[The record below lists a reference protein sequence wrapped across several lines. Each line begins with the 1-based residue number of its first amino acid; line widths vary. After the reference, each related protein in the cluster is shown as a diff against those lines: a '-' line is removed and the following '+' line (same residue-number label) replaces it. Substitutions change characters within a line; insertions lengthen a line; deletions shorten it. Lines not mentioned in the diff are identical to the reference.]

1 MECGDLSPLL
11 VGGGWTPD
19 RRIKPQTGGCDL
31 SQRPRRRLA
40 GALQRRRKK
49 TLSTNERDLI
59 VGGQAVIEGVMMRT
73 PNAYA
78 VAVRKADGTI
88 VNISARLPKWSD
100 KYPLLKLPVL
110 RGSAVL
116 VQSMGLGIKALN
128 YSANEAFGDAQEAE
142 TKEVRVALTPA
153 VIEGEGDFAGLT
165 GAIPGLFPVPT
176 QKRAKDEMKKGGTA
190 AAAGSIIFAMIFNL
204 LLFVAAPL
212 LLTNA
217 LFIGAGWAPSPA
229 ATETTAGS
237 RQTPG
242 AAANVSDG
250 SSTNAGSETVND
262 AWYSRGRRT
271 VKTYLHP
278 VRPSVAF
285 NLIDGGIRMS
295 FFLIMIFSFS
305 LLKDIRRVFEYHGA
319 EHKTVFTWEKGL
331 ALTVANARPQ
341 PRQHP
346 RCGTSFLMV
355 VMLVSIALF
364 SVIKF
369 DSLVYN
375 FLVRVALVPLV
386 AGLSY
391 EIIRL
396 SAKKESGWFFKLITK
411 PGVWL
416 QNITTQ
422 EPDDGQLEVAIE
434 ALKESLKLEP
444 QTGEAALAPLS

>member
-1 MECGDLSPLL
+1 M
-11 VGGGWTPD
+11 
-19 RRIKPQTGGCDL
+19 
-31 SQRPRRRLA
+31 
-40 GALQRRRKK
+40 
-49 TLSTNERDLI
+49 STNERDLI

-88 VNISARLPKWSD
+88 TNISARLPKWSD

-110 RGSAVL
+110 RGGAVL
-116 VQSMGLGIKALN
+116 IQSMGLGIKALN
-128 YSANEAFGDAQEAE
+128 YSANEAFAEAE
-142 TKEVRVALTPA
+142 EAAEKEVKVALTPA
-153 VIEGEGDFAGLT
+153 IIEGEGDFAGIT
-165 GAIPGLFPVPT
+165 GALPGLFPVPT
-176 QKRAKDEMKKGGTA
+176 QKRSKDEMKKGGTT
-190 AAAGSIIFAMIFNL
+190 AAAGSIVFALIFNV

-217 LFIGAGWAPSPA
+217 LFIAAGWAPSPSAVTATTTLAPA
-229 ATETTAGS
+229 ASAPAPSPVATTPTE
-237 RQTPG
+237 P
-242 AAANVSDG
+242 
-250 SSTNAGSETVND
+250 
-262 AWYSRGRRT
+262 AWYAKAWGT
-271 VKTYLHP
+271 VRSYLHP
-278 VRPSVAF
+278 VRPSISF
-285 NLIDGGIRMS
+285 NLIDGLIRMT

-305 LLKDIRRVFEYHGA
+305 LLKDIRRVFQYHGA
-319 EHKTVFTWEKGL
+319 EHKTVFTWEAGL
-331 ALTVANARPQ
+331 PLTVANARPQ

-355 VMLVSIALF
+355 VMLVSIILF

-369 DSLVYN
+369 DSLLFN
-375 FLVRVALVPLV
+375 FLVRLALMPLV

-396 SAKKESGWFFKLITK
+396 SARKESGWVFKLITL

-422 EPDDGQLEVAIE
+422 EPDDQQLEVAIE

>member
-1 MECGDLSPLL
+1 M
-11 VGGGWTPD
+11 
-19 RRIKPQTGGCDL
+19 
-31 SQRPRRRLA
+31 
-40 GALQRRRKK
+40 
-49 TLSTNERDLI
+49 STNERDLI

-128 YSANEAFGDAQEAE
+128 YSANEAFADAEEAE
-142 TKEVRVALTPA
+142 AKEVSVALTPA

-190 AAAGSIIFAMIFNL
+190 AAAGSIIFALIFNV

-217 LFIGAGWAPSPA
+217 LFIAAGWAPAPSVSSSA
-229 ATETTAGS
+229 AVATTPQGTGASERGPHAGS
-237 RQTPG
+237 PRGVQGG
-242 AAANVSDG
+242 AISNAGDGSNVS
-250 SSTNAGSETVND
+250 SAAND
-262 AWYSRGRRT
+262 AWYSRAWRT

-285 NLIDGGIRMS
+285 NLVDGVIRMT

-331 ALTVANARPQ
+331 PLTVENARPQ

-375 FLVRVALVPLV
+375 FLVRLALVPLV

-396 SAKKESGWFFKLITK
+396 SARKESGWFFKMITR

-444 QTGEAALAPLS
+444 QMKLEPQTGEVALAPLS

>member
-1 MECGDLSPLL
+1 MTGKNACPAQE
-11 VGGGWTPD
+11 
-19 RRIKPQTGGCDL
+19 KP
-31 SQRPRRRLA
+31 
-40 GALQRRRKK
+40 
-49 TLSTNERDLI
+49 LSTNERDLI

-116 VQSMGLGIKALN
+116 IQSMGLGIKALN

-142 TKEVRVALTPA
+142 AKEVQVALTPA
-153 VIEGEGDFAGLT
+153 VIEGEGDFAGIT
-165 GAIPGLFPVPT
+165 GAMPGLFPIPT
-176 QKRAKDEMKKGGTA
+176 EKRSKDEMKKGGTA
-190 AAAGSIIFAMIFNL
+190 AAAGSIIFAIIFNI

-217 LFIGAGWAPSPA
+217 LFIGAGWAEGTVVQTTTTTGSQAGGAEVSQLTATGNAPA
-229 ATETTAGS
+229 A
-237 RQTPG
+237 QP
-242 AAANVSDG
+242 
-250 SSTNAGSETVND
+250 
-262 AWYSRGRRT
+262 AWYSRAWTSVRS
-271 VKTYLHP
+271 YLHP
-278 VRPSVAF
+278 VRPSISF
-285 NLIDGGIRMS
+285 NLIDGLIRMS

-319 EHKTVFTWEKGL
+319 EHKTVFTWEAGL
-331 ALTVANARPQ
+331 PLTVENARPQ

-355 VMLVSIALF
+355 VMIVSIVLF

-369 DSLVYN
+369 DSLLLN
-375 FLVRVALVPLV
+375 FSVRLALMPLV

-396 SAKKESGWFFKLITK
+396 SAKKESGWFFKLMTR

-422 EPDDGQLEVAIE
+422 EPDDQQLEVALE

-444 QTGEAALAPLS
+444 TTGEPALAPLS

>member
-1 MECGDLSPLL
+1 MS
-11 VGGGWTPD
+11 TP
-19 RRIKPQTGGCDL
+19 
-31 SQRPRRRLA
+31 
-40 GALQRRRKK
+40 
-49 TLSTNERDLI
+49 ERDLI

-78 VAVRKADGTI
+78 IAVRKADGTI
-88 VNISARLPKWSD
+88 VNTAARLPKWSD
-100 KYPLLKLPVL
+100 KYPLLKWPVL
-110 RGSAVL
+110 RGGAVL

-128 YSANEAFGDAQEAE
+128 YSANEAFAEAAAAE
-142 TKEVRVALTPA
+142 EVQVALSPA

-165 GAIPGLFPVPT
+165 GAVPGLFPVPT
-176 QKRAKDEMKKGGTA
+176 KKRSRDELKKGNTA
-190 AAAGSIIFAMIFNL
+190 AATGSIIFALIFNI

-217 LFIGAGWAPSPA
+217 LFIAAGWATTPA
-229 ATETTAGS
+229 AVTSTSATSGSAGTTTAAES
-237 RQTPG
+237 SNTVAPAPTANTPWYES
-242 AAANVSDG
+242 AW
-250 SSTNAGSETVND
+250 STV
-262 AWYSRGRRT
+262 R
-271 VKTYLHP
+271 TYLHP

-285 NLIDGGIRMS
+285 NLIDGLIRMT

-319 EHKTVFTWEKGL
+319 EHKTVFTWEAGL
-331 ALTVANARPQ
+331 PLTVENARPQ

-355 VMLVSIALF
+355 VMLVAIVLF
-364 SVIKF
+364 SLIKF
-369 DSLVYN
+369 DSLLLN
-375 FLVRVALVPLV
+375 FLVRIVLMPVV

-396 SAKKESGWFFKLITK
+396 SAKKESSWFFKLMTR

-422 EPDDGQLEVAIE
+422 EPDDQQLEVAIE

-444 QTGEAALAPLS
+444 QTAQPAPAPLS

>member
-1 MECGDLSPLL
+1 MS
-11 VGGGWTPD
+11 TP
-19 RRIKPQTGGCDL
+19 
-31 SQRPRRRLA
+31 
-40 GALQRRRKK
+40 
-49 TLSTNERDLI
+49 ERDLI

-78 VAVRKADGTI
+78 IAVRKADGTI
-88 VNISARLPKWSD
+88 VNTAARLPKWSD
-100 KYPLLKLPVL
+100 KYPILKLPVL
-110 RGSAVL
+110 RGGAVL
-116 VQSMGLGIKALN
+116 IQSMGLGIKALN
-128 YSANEAFGDAQEAE
+128 YSANEAFAEAE
-142 TKEVRVALTPA
+142 EAKTEEVKVALSPA

-165 GAIPGLFPVPT
+165 GAVPGLFPVPT
-176 QKRAKDEMKKGGTA
+176 QKRSRDELKKGTTA
-190 AAAGSIIFAMIFNL
+190 AAAGSIVFALIFNI

-217 LFIGAGWAPSPA
+217 LFIAAGWATTPA
-229 ATETTAGS
+229 AVSAPGNTT
-237 RQTPG
+237 TV
-242 AAANVSDG
+242 AAEPAN
-250 SSTNAGSETVND
+250 E
-262 AWYSRGRRT
+262 AWYENAWTT

-285 NLIDGGIRMS
+285 NLIDGLIRMT
-295 FFLIMIFSFS
+295 FFLIMIVSFS
-305 LLKDIRRVFEYHGA
+305 LLKDIRRVFQYHGA
-319 EHKTVFTWEKGL
+319 EHKTVFTWEAGL
-331 ALTVANARPQ
+331 PLTVDNVRPQ

-355 VMLVSIALF
+355 VMLVAIVLF

-369 DSLVYN
+369 DSLLLN
-375 FLVRVALVPLV
+375 FLIRLALMPLV

-396 SAKKESGWFFKLITK
+396 SAKKESSWFFKLMTR

-422 EPDDGQLEVAIE
+422 EPDDKQLEVAIE

-444 QTGEAALAPLS
+444 QSGELQPAPLS

>member
-1 MECGDLSPLL
+1 
-11 VGGGWTPD
+11 
-19 RRIKPQTGGCDL
+19 
-31 SQRPRRRLA
+31 
-40 GALQRRRKK
+40 
-49 TLSTNERDLI
+49 LSTNERDLI

-88 VNISARLPKWSD
+88 VNIAARLPKWSD

-128 YSANEAFGDAQEAE
+128 YSANEAFGDAQEADA
-142 TKEVRVALTPA
+142 KEVRVALTPA

-165 GAIPGLFPVPT
+165 GAVPGLFPVPT
-176 QKRAKDEMKKGGTA
+176 QQRSKDEMKKGGTA
-190 AAAGSIIFAMIFNL
+190 AAAGSIIFAMIFNV

-217 LFIGAGWAPSPA
+217 LFIAAGWAPSPNTA
-229 ATETTAGS
+229 VVAGSQTAGAPVAES
-237 RQTPG
+237 SNT
-242 AAANVSDG
+242 ADAN
-250 SSTNAGSETVND
+250 AP
-262 AWYSRGRRT
+262 AWYTRT
-271 VKTYLHP
+271 WTAVRTYLHP
-278 VRPSVAF
+278 VRPSVLF

-319 EHKTVFTWEKGL
+319 EHKTVFTWEAGL
-331 ALTVANARPQ
+331 PLTVENARPQ

-355 VMLVSIALF
+355 VMLVSIVLF

-369 DSLVYN
+369 DSLIYN
-375 FLVRVALVPLV
+375 FLVRLALVPLV

-396 SAKKESGWFFKLITK
+396 SARKETGWFFKLITR

-422 EPDDGQLEVAIE
+422 EPDDQQLEVAIE

-444 QTGEAALAPLS
+444 QPSEAALAPMS

>member
-1 MECGDLSPLL
+1 MPVLPG
-11 VGGGWTPD
+11 
-19 RRIKPQTGGCDL
+19 
-31 SQRPRRRLA
+31 
-40 GALQRRRKK
+40 KK
-49 TLSTNERDLI
+49 NPVSTNERDLI

-78 VAVRKADGTI
+78 IAVRKADGTI
-88 VNISARLPKWSD
+88 VNTSAALPKWSD
-100 KYPLLKLPVL
+100 KYPLLKLPIL
-110 RGSAVL
+110 RGGAVL

-128 YSANEAFGDAQEAE
+128 YSANEAFADAEAAE
-142 TKEVRVALTPA
+142 EKEIKVALTPA

-165 GAIPGLFPVPT
+165 GAVPGLFPVPT
-176 QKRAKDEMKKGGTA
+176 ETRAKDEMKKGGTG
-190 AAAGSIIFAMIFNL
+190 AAAGSIVFALIFNI

-229 ATETTAGS
+229 AETS
-237 RQTPG
+237 RQ
-242 AAANVSDG
+242 AAPVAADGVTTDTGVS
-250 SSTNAGSETVND
+250 NE
-262 AWYSRGRRT
+262 AWYTRGWRT
-271 VKTYLHP
+271 VKSYLHP

-285 NLIDGGIRMS
+285 NLIDGVIRMS

-305 LLKDIRRVFEYHGA
+305 LLKDIRRVFQYHGA
-319 EHKTVFTWEKGL
+319 EHKTVFTWEAGL
-331 ALTVANARPQ
+331 PLTVDNARPQ

-355 VMLVSIALF
+355 VMLVSIAVF

-369 DSLVYN
+369 DSLVFN
-375 FLVRVALVPLV
+375 FLVRLALVPV
-386 AGLSY
+386 IAGISY

-396 SAKKESGWFFKLITK
+396 SARKESGWFFKMITR

-422 EPDDGQLEVAIE
+422 EPDDQQLEVAIE

-444 QTGEAALAPLS
+444 KPSEAALAPMS

>member
-1 MECGDLSPLL
+1 MS
-11 VGGGWTPD
+11 TP
-19 RRIKPQTGGCDL
+19 
-31 SQRPRRRLA
+31 
-40 GALQRRRKK
+40 
-49 TLSTNERDLI
+49 ERDLI

-73 PNAYA
+73 PSAYA
-78 VAVRKADGTI
+78 IAVRKADGTI
-88 VNISARLPKWSD
+88 VNTAARLPKWSD

-110 RGSAVL
+110 RGGAVL

-128 YSANEAFGDAQEAE
+128 YSANEAFAEAE
-142 TKEVRVALTPA
+142 EAQTEEVKVALSPA

-165 GAIPGLFPVPT
+165 GAVPGYFPVPT
-176 QKRAKDEMKKGGTA
+176 QKRSKDELKKGTTA
-190 AAAGSIIFAMIFNL
+190 AAAGSIIFALIFNV

-217 LFIGAGWAPSPA
+217 LFIAAGWATSPA
-229 ATETTAGS
+229 PAAS
-237 RQTPG
+237 APVTPG
-242 AAANVSDG
+242 NTTTEPAD
-250 SSTNAGSETVND
+250 E
-262 AWYSRGRRT
+262 AWYSDAWTGVR
-271 VKTYLHP
+271 TYLHP
-278 VRPSVAF
+278 VRPSVGF
-285 NLIDGGIRMS
+285 NLIDGLIRMT

-305 LLKDIRRVFEYHGA
+305 LLKDIRRVFQYHGA
-319 EHKTVFTWEKGL
+319 EHKTVFTWEAGL
-331 ALTVANARPQ
+331 PLTVANARPQ

-355 VMLVSIALF
+355 VMLVAIVLF

-369 DSLVYN
+369 DSLLFN
-375 FLVRVALVPLV
+375 FLIRIALMPVV

-396 SAKKESGWFFKLITK
+396 SAKKESSWFFKLMTR

-422 EPDDGQLEVAIE
+422 EPDDQQLEVAIE

-444 QTGEAALAPLS
+444 QTGEPVPAAPLS

>member
-1 MECGDLSPLL
+1 M
-11 VGGGWTPD
+11 
-19 RRIKPQTGGCDL
+19 
-31 SQRPRRRLA
+31 
-40 GALQRRRKK
+40 
-49 TLSTNERDLI
+49 STNERDLI

-142 TKEVRVALTPA
+142 AKEVRVALTPA

-165 GAIPGLFPVPT
+165 GAVPGLFPVPT

-190 AAAGSIIFAMIFNL
+190 AAAGSIIFAMIFNV

-217 LFIGAGWAPSPA
+217 LFIGAGWAPSPSSA
-229 ATETTAGS
+229 AVATSQQTSGASAGATS
-237 RQTPG
+237 NAG
-242 AAANVSDG
+242 DGSNANNVS
-250 SSTNAGSETVND
+250 SSSSDT
-262 AWYSRGRRT
+262 WYSRGWRT

-278 VRPSVAF
+278 VRPSVGF
-285 NLIDGGIRMS
+285 NLIDGLIRMT

-375 FLVRVALVPLV
+375 FLVRLALVPLV

-396 SAKKESGWFFKLITK
+396 SAKKESGWFFKLITR

-444 QTGEAALAPLS
+444 PNGEAALAPLS

>member
-1 MECGDLSPLL
+1 MS
-11 VGGGWTPD
+11 TP
-19 RRIKPQTGGCDL
+19 
-31 SQRPRRRLA
+31 
-40 GALQRRRKK
+40 
-49 TLSTNERDLI
+49 ERDLI

-78 VAVRKADGTI
+78 IAVRKADGTI
-88 VNISARLPKWSD
+88 VNTAARLPKWSD
-100 KYPLLKLPVL
+100 KFPILKLPVL
-110 RGSAVL
+110 RGGAVL

-128 YSANEAFGDAQEAE
+128 YSANEAFAEAEQEA
-142 TKEVRVALTPA
+142 KEVKVALSPA

-165 GAIPGLFPVPT
+165 GAVPGLFPVPT
-176 QKRAKDEMKKGGTA
+176 QKRSKDELKKGTTGA
-190 AAAGSIIFAMIFNL
+190 AVGSIIFALIFNV

-217 LFIGAGWAPSPA
+217 LFIGAGWATTPA
-229 ATETTAGS
+229 AATSTA
-237 RQTPG
+237 TPEAATP
-242 AAANVSDG
+242 AAAETG
-250 SSTNAGSETVND
+250 QEAWYTNAWSTV
-262 AWYSRGRRT
+262 R
-271 VKTYLHP
+271 TYLHP

-285 NLIDGGIRMS
+285 NLIDGLIRMT

-305 LLKDIRRVFEYHGA
+305 LLKDIRRVFQYHGA
-319 EHKTVFTWEKGL
+319 EHKTVFTWEAGL
-331 ALTVANARPQ
+331 PLTVENARPQ

-355 VMLVSIALF
+355 VMLVAIILF
-364 SVIKF
+364 SVIEF
-369 DSLVYN
+369 DSLLLN
-375 FLVRVALVPLV
+375 FLIRIALMPVV

-396 SAKKESGWFFKLITK
+396 SAKKEGSWIFKLMTM

-422 EPDDGQLEVAIE
+422 EPDDNQLEVAIE

-444 QTGEAALAPLS
+444 TTADPLPAPLS

>member
-1 MECGDLSPLL
+1 MEYDDSSSLSKLKAVDKHGTPNSRGD
-11 VGGGWTPD
+11 
-19 RRIKPQTGGCDL
+19 KH
-31 SQRPRRRLA
+31 
-40 GALQRRRKK
+40 
-49 TLSTNERDLI
+49 LSTNERDLI

-88 VNISARLPKWSD
+88 VNIAARLPKWSD

-110 RGSAVL
+110 RGGAVL

-128 YSANEAFGDAQEAE
+128 YSANEAFAEAQEAE
-142 TKEVRVALTPA
+142 AEEVRVALTPA
-153 VIEGEGDFAGLT
+153 VIEGEGDFAGIT
-165 GAIPGLFPVPT
+165 GAVPGLFPIPT
-176 QKRAKDEMKKGGTA
+176 QKRPKDELKKGGTA
-190 AAAGSIIFAMIFNL
+190 AAAGSIIFALIFNV

-217 LFIGAGWAPSPA
+217 LFIAAGWAPSPRAAAASAAQPQASDIALTGTNA
-229 ATETTAGS
+229 AT
-237 RQTPG
+237 
-242 AAANVSDG
+242 N
-250 SSTNAGSETVND
+250 NAGSTETGL
-262 AWYSRGRRT
+262 AWYEKGWRSVR
-271 VKTYLHP
+271 TYLHP
-278 VRPSVAF
+278 VRPSISF
-285 NLIDGGIRMS
+285 NLIDGLIRMS

-305 LLKDIRRVFEYHGA
+305 LLKDIRRVFQYHGA
-319 EHKTVFTWEKGL
+319 EHKTVFTWEAGL
-331 ALTVANARPQ
+331 PLTVANARPQ

-355 VMLVSIALF
+355 VMLVSIVLF

-369 DSLVYN
+369 DSLLYN
-375 FLVRVALVPLV
+375 FLVRLALVPLV

-396 SAKKESGWFFKLITK
+396 SAKKESGFVFKLITR

-422 EPDDGQLEVAIE
+422 EPDDSQLEVAIE

-444 QTGEAALAPLS
+444 QTGEPALAPLS

>member
-1 MECGDLSPLL
+1 MS
-11 VGGGWTPD
+11 TP
-19 RRIKPQTGGCDL
+19 
-31 SQRPRRRLA
+31 
-40 GALQRRRKK
+40 
-49 TLSTNERDLI
+49 ERDLI

-78 VAVRKADGTI
+78 IAVRKADGTI
-88 VNISARLPKWSD
+88 VNTAAPLPKWSD

-110 RGSAVL
+110 RGGAVL

-128 YSANEAFGDAQEAE
+128 YSANEAFAEAE
-142 TKEVRVALTPA
+142 EAKAEEVKVALSPA

-165 GAIPGLFPVPT
+165 GAVPGLFPVPT
-176 QKRAKDEMKKGGTA
+176 QKRSRDELKKGTTA
-190 AAAGSIIFAMIFNL
+190 AAAGSIVFALIFNV

-217 LFIGAGWAPSPA
+217 LFIGAGWATTPATATAPAPA
-229 ATETTAGS
+229 AQTSTPAAETE
-237 RQTPG
+237 
-242 AAANVSDG
+242 D
-250 SSTNAGSETVND
+250 D
-262 AWYSRGRRT
+262 AWYSSAWST
-271 VKTYLHP
+271 VRTYLHP

-285 NLIDGGIRMS
+285 NLIDGLIRMT

-305 LLKDIRRVFEYHGA
+305 LLKDIRRVFQYHGA
-319 EHKTVFTWEKGL
+319 EHKTVFTWEAGL
-331 ALTVANARPQ
+331 PLTVENARPQ

-355 VMLVSIALF
+355 VMLVAIVLF

-369 DSLVYN
+369 DSLLLN
-375 FLVRVALVPLV
+375 FLIRIALMPVV

-396 SAKKESGWFFKLITK
+396 SAKKESSWFFKIMTR

-422 EPDDGQLEVAIE
+422 EPDDQQLEVAIE

-444 QTGEAALAPLS
+444 ATGEPLPAPLS

>member
-1 MECGDLSPLL
+1 MS
-11 VGGGWTPD
+11 TP
-19 RRIKPQTGGCDL
+19 
-31 SQRPRRRLA
+31 
-40 GALQRRRKK
+40 
-49 TLSTNERDLI
+49 ERDLI

-78 VAVRKADGTI
+78 IAVRKADGTI
-88 VNISARLPKWSD
+88 VNTAARLPKWSD
-100 KYPLLKLPVL
+100 KYPLLKWPVL
-110 RGSAVL
+110 RGGAVL

-128 YSANEAFGDAQEAE
+128 YSANEAFAEAAAAE
-142 TKEVRVALTPA
+142 EVQVALSPA

-165 GAIPGLFPVPT
+165 GAVPGLFPVPT
-176 QKRAKDEMKKGGTA
+176 KKRSRDELKKGNTA
-190 AAAGSIIFAMIFNL
+190 AATGSIIFALIFNI

-217 LFIGAGWAPSPA
+217 LFIAAGWATTPA
-229 ATETTAGS
+229 AVTSTSASSGAAGTTTAAES
-237 RQTPG
+237 SNTVAPAPTANTPWYES
-242 AAANVSDG
+242 AW
-250 SSTNAGSETVND
+250 STV
-262 AWYSRGRRT
+262 R
-271 VKTYLHP
+271 TYLHP

-285 NLIDGGIRMS
+285 NLIDGLIRMT

-319 EHKTVFTWEKGL
+319 EHKTVFTWEAGL
-331 ALTVANARPQ
+331 PLTVENARPQ

-355 VMLVSIALF
+355 VMLVAIVLF
-364 SVIKF
+364 SLIKF
-369 DSLVYN
+369 DSLLLN
-375 FLVRVALVPLV
+375 FLVRIVLMPVV

-396 SAKKESGWFFKLITK
+396 SAKKESSWFFKLMTR

-422 EPDDGQLEVAIE
+422 EPDDQQLEVAIE

-444 QTGEAALAPLS
+444 QTAQPAPAPLS